1 LQTNNDRQL
10 DAVAAAVAYAR
21 PYLVDGVDAAIALES
36 LGYTDARARR
46 ELGVN
51 DVYSLG
57 QLVFTRL
64 SERPLPVTV
73 GASTRDDLLRSDRRE
88 VRWPTLPYAAALI
101 GAAVIDAI
109 GLVAGPPVQIA
120 LMTSL
125 IVVGGFVLA
134 LRHRARFYADLQQPA
149 LATSVAGY
157 VFRLGAIGVVAAA
170 AAGLAGG
177 WAFGVAPWPVLVLW
191 ADEFIIVSVLW
202 LAWAAWGM
210 RRASRQR
217 APAIESTRAL
227 LPLPRL
233 TVVFWQ
239 MLPWIAYGTVC
250 CAVAFAGPLLARDA
264 ATRAWWSAGATAF
277 LLAIGT
283 AQRVL
288 RPSMQR
294 NIRPEPAR
302 SPAGMTMV
310 TCAATGAAT
319 TAVSLSFASG
329 LTASIVVTIGLILI
343 GYVMAAAGAANA
355 SRLFLLD
362 HPWAAVRTFATG
374 LGIFLAAAA
383 FVPAAIAGMAIPA
396 AFAVAA
402 GTIAVVSTSAVRR
415 AVQAAPMMSGGSAGS
430 AGVSS
435 PTTRQSMSD
444 VYADL

>member
-1 LQTNNDRQL
+1 LQTNNDREL

-64 SERPLPVTV
+64 SQRPLPVTV
-73 GASTRDDLLRSDRRE
+73 GASTRDGAPRSDRRE
-88 VRWPTLPYAAALI
+88 VRWPTLAYAAALI
-101 GAAVIDAI
+101 GALAIDAS
-109 GLVAGPPVQIA
+109 GLVAGPPVQVA

-157 VFRLGAIGVVAAA
+157 VFRLGAIGVVAVAG
-170 AAGLAGG
+170 AGLAGG
-177 WAFGVAPWPVLVLW
+177 WAFALAPWPVLVLW
-191 ADEFIIVSVLW
+191 ADEFIIVSALW

-217 APAIESTRAL
+217 PPAGDSTHAL

-250 CAVAFAGPLLARDA
+250 CAIAFAGPLLARDA
-264 ATRAWWSAGATAF
+264 ATRALWTAGATAF
-277 LLAIGT
+277 LFAIGT

-288 RPSMQR
+288 RPAMKRQLRST
-294 NIRPEPAR
+294 PGR
-302 SPAGMTMV
+302 SPVGLTMV
-310 TCAATGAAT
+310 TCAAIGAAT
-319 TAVSLSFASG
+319 TAVSWSFASG
-329 LTASIVVTIGLILI
+329 PTASIGVTIGFVLI

-362 HPWAAVRTFATG
+362 RPWTAVATFASG

-383 FVPAAIAGMAIPA
+383 FTPAAIAGMAIPA

-402 GTIAVVSTSAVRR
+402 GTIAMMSTSAVRR
-415 AVQAAPMMSGGSAGS
+415 AVQATPMTSGGSAGS

-435 PTTRQSMSD
+435 PATRQSMSD
-444 VYADL
+444 AYADL